1 MKKRLILLLC
11 TFFMFNL
18 NRISAQDYTWFTISS
33 KLDITS
39 AAKSGSVLFYG
50 TRGGLISVDLNT
62 FNMSGYTK
70 TEGLADQHI
79 TAAASIGDSIVWM
92 GFYSGMLQMYNLK
105 TGIWKNIDD
114 YLGNEI
120 TYIDPAGDS
129 LFVGLD
135 IGVSLYI
142 ISRSEVKETYRH
154 LGDNVPRDVPVRNI
168 VHNKEKIWAVTDYGI
183 TTASVYVSNLLDPSS
198 WGNIT
203 VSTSLDGKEINDLKI
218 DSSGNLFAAAENG
231 VYTWNG
237 SAWTKVFSEAVISMC
252 VTERGLYLSTESGL
266 YYPHNS
272 AFSAADNCPGSLQFL
287 IWDGTKIWG
296 VDGRYICSYNPQN
309 ADLDSLVIDC
319 IGSDLIT
326 SCFLD
331 NSGNEW
337 VCSRGAGFFSKQDEK
352 WVYYNKSNT
361 NDLLS
366 DEIMCITQDDS
377 SNIWVGTWGGGAYT
391 VDSDKNLRRFHPKD
405 GFLAGVSEDHNY
417 SVITD
422 ILKDKNGSV
431 WMLNY
436 RAVNGLPLVCVN
448 SGKFY
453 YFGAANGITSIKLKS
468 LSIDQYGRKW
478 IGSEDKGV
486 FMFDDSGTIDN
497 LQDDMSGNITT
508 LDGLGSNTVNAIACS
523 PDGTVLAGT
532 PNGLY
537 SIFGNSVT
545 RMYGLISENIKDIVV
560 DGAGN
565 IWVATD
571 AGLNVL
577 LQSQYKWRL
586 YTKDDSYLVSNDI
599 SSLYFNGTTGK
610 LYISTISG
618 VSIIQTPYSVPFSTL
633 NTIRVFPN
641 PFLSSTQK
649 KVVIDGLSVNSYVAI
664 YSASGYLIRSFS
676 EQEVVG
682 RQILWDGKDG
692 HGNDV
697 ASGIYIVVVVNIK
710 GEKAAAKLAVV
721 R

>member
-1 MKKRLILLLC
+1 VKKRLILLLC

-331 NSGNEW
+331 NSG
-337 VCSRGAGFFSKQDEK
+337 
-352 WVYYNKSNT
+352 
-361 NDLLS
+361 
-366 DEIMCITQDDS
+366 
-377 SNIWVGTWGGGAYT
+377 
-391 VDSDKNLRRFHPKD
+391 KNLRRFHPKD

-468 LSIDQYGRKW
+468 LSIDPYGRKW